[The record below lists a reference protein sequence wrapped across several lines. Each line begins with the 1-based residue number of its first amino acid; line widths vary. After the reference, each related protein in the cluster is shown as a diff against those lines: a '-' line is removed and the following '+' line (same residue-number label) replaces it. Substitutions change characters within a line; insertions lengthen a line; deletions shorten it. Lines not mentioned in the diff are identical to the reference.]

1 MAFFEVLVSSG
12 TCEKGEGYVMRQARL
27 IAFMSAFVIGGSVL
41 LVAGTSGVRAETSRE
56 KQGHT
61 EATREQEH
69 RCGIWRNGT
78 RRRGTRT
85 IVRDGESYLT
95 NDVPGCPNKGGRF
108 SDTGSSCGCALAGKK
123 GDDEI
128 TGSST
133 SEELLGGSGK
143 DYVTGQRGDDVL
155 KGGDGE
161 DYLVGGWGE
170 DHLYGGDGNDQVRAL
185 DYSVHSPRDK
195 LYCGAGWDLY
205 EADSSDYVS
214 SSCEEDLLADTGGPP
229 LILLAGVTLLCTALV
244 MMRYV
249 IRHPS

>member
-1 MAFFEVLVSSG
+1 VIRQAHLIAVLV
-12 TCEKGEGYVMRQARL
+12 ALL
-27 IAFMSAFVIGGSVL
+27 IGCAVL
-41 LVAGTSGVRAETSRE
+41 LMAGASGVLAETSQE
-56 KQGHT
+56 KQGHN
-61 EATREQEH
+61 EATKEQDH

-85 IVRDGESYLT
+85 VVRDGESYLT
-95 NDVPGCPNKGGRF
+95 NDVPGCPHKGGRF
-108 SDTGSSCGCALAGKK
+108 SGSPSCGCTLDGKK

-128 TGSST
+128 TGSSV
-133 SEELLGGSGK
+133 SEELYGGPGK

-170 DHLYGGDGNDQVRAL
+170 DHLYGGDGNDQVHAL

-195 LYCGAGWDLY
+195 LYCGAGWDQY

-229 LILLAGVTLLCTALV
+229 LLLLAGAVLLLGSGLV
-244 MMRYV
+244 MRRYV
-249 IRHPS
+249 IRSA